1 MKYRYKSVLIT
12 DASHPVA
19 QAIIARLEQEGLTV
33 IKNYPYLHGVDKGP
47 IDLSSN
53 SYAYHTWSL
62 NDMNELLKN
71 IVKNTGNIN
80 YLVHTD
86 NVVFRGL
93 IEDISEEDFK
103 KALDYNTKSAFI
115 TTKVF
120 GEHIAQNGGGAI
132 VYLSTLHDEK
142 PTGCAFAYSVSKGA
156 VKMLCKEIALF
167 YGRKGIRANIVQM
180 DHIEGEEVL
189 FDSLISPFNYDAST
203 KIPLRRLARP
213 EDFAG
218 IVGFLLSDDAAF
230 INGADIRVDGGHL
243 LYYFDR

>member
-1 MKYRYKSVLIT
+1 MKYKYKSVLIT

-19 QAIIARLEQEGLTV
+19 QAIIARLEREGLTV
-33 IKNYPYLHGVDKGP
+33 IKNYPRDTGKEIVG
-47 IDLSSN
+47 LSRD
-53 SYAYHTWSL
+53 SYAYNTWIL
-62 NDMNELLKN
+62 KEMNELLENIIKN
-71 IVKNTGNIN
+71 IGNIN

-93 IEDISEEDFK
+93 IEQTSEEDFK

-156 VKMLCKEIALF
+156 VRMLCKEIALF
-167 YGRKGIRANIVQM
+167 YGRRGVRANVVQM
-180 DHIEGEEVL
+180 DPIKGEERL

-218 IVGFLLSDDAAF
+218 VVSFLLSDDAVF